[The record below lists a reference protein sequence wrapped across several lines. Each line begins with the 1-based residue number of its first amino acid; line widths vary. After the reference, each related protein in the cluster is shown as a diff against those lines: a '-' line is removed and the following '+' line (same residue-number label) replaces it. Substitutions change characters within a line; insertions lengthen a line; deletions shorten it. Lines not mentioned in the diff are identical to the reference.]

1 MNARPESRR
10 PAEVIGVGAA
20 TWDHFW
26 IVEDFAAGERVCA
39 ASDHVTMGGGPV
51 ATALCTL
58 ARHGHSAALI
68 DVGGDDPPGIALRD
82 ELARHGVDTTALQV
96 VPGRR
101 SATAGIL
108 VRRRDGAR
116 QIAYHPSD
124 AGEPVWGE
132 TEARRVR
139 GARLLHLNGRHETAA
154 RAAVAEAGAHG
165 VEIAFDGGAGRWRES
180 LRDLVTASQVRLIAR
195 DFARHFAGSDDLET
209 MIAALLTP
217 PARVVVITDGV
228 RGSHLALPD
237 GTRHHQPAFPAN
249 PLVDTTGCGDVF
261 HGAFLHGWL
270 SGWPKRSSGGIL
282 ANAWICS
289 SVLPCKNSC
298 VATGPGAM
306 ALTVICRPRSS
317 LANTWVSD
325 STAALLAMYTA

>member
-1 MNARPESRR
+1 MPARPESLR

-26 IVEDFAAGERVCA
+26 LVEDFAAEERVCA
-39 ASDHVTMGGGPV
+39 ASDHVAMGGGPV

-58 ARHGHSAALI
+58 ARHGHASALV
-68 DVGGDDPPGIALRD
+68 DVGGDDAPGLALRA
-82 ELARHGVDTTALQV
+82 ELGQHGVDTASLQIL
-96 VPGRR
+96 PGRR

-132 TEARRVR
+132 PEARLVR

-154 RAAVAEAGAHG
+154 RAAVAEASDHG
-165 VEIAFDGGAGRWRES
+165 VTIAFDGGAGRWRDS
-180 LRDLVTASQVRLIAR
+180 LRDLVAASHLRLMAR
-195 DFARHFAGSDDLET
+195 DFARQFSSSDDLET
-209 MIAALLTP
+209 MLASLLTS
-217 PARVVVITDGV
+217 PARVVVVTDGV

-237 GTRHHQPAFPAN
+237 GTRHHQPAFPAE
-249 PLVDTTGCGDVF
+249 PVVDTTGCGDVF

-270 SGWPKRSSGGIL
+270 SGWPAVECAAYAARLAARNAEGLGGRF
-282 ANAWICS
+282 
-289 SVLPCKNSC
+289 
-298 VATGPGAM
+298 
-306 ALTVICRPRSS
+306 ALGEM
-317 LANTWVSD
+317 D
-325 STAALLAMYTA
+325 GMD